1 MNFSS
6 SAAMSAAFDTDV
18 TGLAMGAES
27 NCSSSAANGRMTAGP
42 VTTMISSSASSA
54 VDKNTCSWSLVA
66 STGGQLNSMSSGKHA
81 RASRLNRSWQ
91 TKKNRPTPP
100 AIKEDASHD
109 SKGVPMIF
117 CSIIGREKPVLGV
130 SSGIKIT
137 ADSPAKALT
146 HPSIH
151 TGLVIR
157 TSIIADKNAFV

>member
-1 MNFSS
+1 MSACRLTEVTLLTTGVPEKSS
-6 SAAMSAAFDTDV
+6 SCV
-18 TGLAMGAES
+18 S
-27 NCSSSAANGRMTAGP
+27 NGSMIAGP
-42 VTTMISSSASSA
+42 VTTITSSSCSSA

-66 STGGQLNSMSSGKHA
+66 STDGQLNSTSSGKHA

-100 AIKEDASHD
+100 AIKEDASQD